1 MTLAELSKPAYQP
14 LVFKPVTP
22 TKRKPGDLQLGQK
35 RMAPDGTEISIYNQ
49 SLYENSVASS
59 NLPSQ
64 RPQKKV
70 QRFQKTR
77 REIRQAK
84 LDSSLTSGKSNMLEP
99 MSDVSS
105 MRGLD
110 EVNEQAA
117 IKDHSRVR
125 LLDYGELSDHDEDG
139 PVVDDEAAAMEFDE
153 KKSGRS
159 DAHMD

>member
-1 MTLAELSKPAYQP
+1 MSSGPA
-14 LVFKPVTP
+14 
-22 TKRKPGDLQLGQK
+22 
-35 RMAPDGTEISIYNQ
+35 
-49 SLYENSVASS
+49 
-59 NLPSQ
+59 SQ
-64 RPQKKV
+64 RPVKKV

-84 LDSSLTSGKSNMLEP
+84 LDISLNSGKSNMLEP

-125 LLDYGELSDHDEDG
+125 LLDYGEVSDEGDNG
-139 PVVDDEAAAMEFDE
+139 PVDENEGAAMEFDE
-153 KKSGRS
+153 KKSRRS
-159 DAHMD
+159 DAQMD

>member
-1 MTLAELSKPAYQP
+1 
-14 LVFKPVTP
+14 
-22 TKRKPGDLQLGQK
+22 
-35 RMAPDGTEISIYNQ
+35 MAPDGTEISIYNQ

-84 LDSSLTSGKSNMLEP
+84 LDSSLNSGKSNMLEP

-117 IKDHSRVR
+117 IKDHSRVQ
-125 LLDYGELSDHDEDG
+125 LLDYGEVSDHDEDG
-139 PVVDDEAAAMEFDE
+139 PVVDDEAAAMEFNE
-153 KKSGRS
+153 KNSERS